1 MSDEWTG
8 TYRLQLHAGFTL
20 EDAARV
26 LPYLAELGISHVY
39 LSPCLQAVP
48 GSAHGYDVAD
58 PSRIS
63 DDLGGESAWTSFVEQ
78 ARSHGHKI
86 LLDIVPNH
94 MSASAHN
101 PWWDDV
107 LAHGPFSEFAEY
119 FDIRRQADH
128 PFRVHICTLAH
139 AYGESLAKGEISI
152 GLKEGRPRV
161 EHFDNSWPLGPASW
175 GALLGAEEGG
185 CFDELNRLLDEKQ
198 VGAEE
203 RAVYRREA
211 GRAES
216 LLEAARRSGRLEQAM
231 KRVRGDPG
239 PLHAVLERQ
248 FFRLHGW
255 KLAGELT
262 NYRRFFDVGALA
274 GIRTESAE
282 VFEATHGR
290 IEQMIAQEQLDGLRI
305 DHPDGLRDPRAYFK
319 RLRSLLPQGRIY
331 VEKIL
336 DNEER
341 LADDWPVDGTVGY
354 EFLAKVNRL
363 WMDDRRTDALT
374 ATYADFT
381 GHPVNFA
388 VLVREKK
395 REIVESAFSADLDRL
410 SAAALA
416 IARSRWPT
424 RDLRPSHLREALARV
439 TSTLT
444 VYRTYRTAATLHSS
458 DERVFGEAVQSA
470 RIGSPEIEPAVFDFL
485 AALFAKPALDGSE
498 QDFVAQWQQL
508 SPAVMAKGAEDTT
521 FYLFDR
527 LVSCN
532 EVGAQASLTG
542 ISAEKFH
549 EFCHYLSERWPNNL
563 LATSTHDNKRSE
575 DVRTRISLLSEIP
588 DRWAEALHQWSQITA
603 PAWRNRTPDRHAE
616 YLLYQT
622 LIGAW
627 PITHERCWQYM
638 LKACREAKI
647 RTSWHEPNTGY
658 EANIAGFVQGVFQ
671 TPAFIESLEAFIA
684 PLVLPGRI
692 NSLAQTLIK
701 LIAPGVPDFYQGT
714 ELWDLSLVDPDN
726 RRPVD
731 FGLRTE
737 LLARSR
743 ELSAREAAGDWDSGL
758 PKLWMIHRVLTL
770 RRRRAGDFAAQ
781 SRYHPLVA
789 QGAHLGNLLAFR
801 RGENL
806 IAVVPRFSMTLAGD
820 WSDTQLRLPRG
831 VWKNWFSGAQTQ
843 GAIAPA
849 ELFDEFPVALLI
861 REDA

>member
-20 EDAARV
+20 EDAGRI
-26 LPYLAELGISHVY
+26 LPYLMELGVSHVY

-48 GSAHGYDVAD
+48 GSMHGYDVAD
-58 PSRIS
+58 PGRIS
-63 DDLGGESAWTSFVEQ
+63 TDLGGEGAWTRFVET
-78 ARSHGHKI
+78 ARSLDLKI

-107 LAHGPFSEFAEY
+107 LAHGPFSEFAGF
-119 FDIRRQADH
+119 FDIRRQPDQ
-128 PFRVHICTLAH
+128 PFCVHICTLAH
-139 AYGESLAKGEISI
+139 AYGESLAKGELSI
-152 GLKEGRPRV
+152 GLTGDRPRV

-175 GALLGAEEGG
+175 GALLGAEDAA
-185 CFDELNRLLDEKQ
+185 CFQELNRLLAEKQ
-198 VGAEE
+198 VGAPESA
-203 RAVYRREA
+203 RYLREA
-211 GRAES
+211 ARAES
-216 LLEAARRSGRLEQAM
+216 LLEDARRSGRLEQSV
-231 KRVRGDPG
+231 KRIRGDPT

-262 NYRRFFDVGALA
+262 NYRRFFDIGALA
-274 GIRTESAE
+274 GIRVESEA
-282 VFEATHGR
+282 VFEATHRR
-290 IEQMIAQEQLDGLRI
+290 IEQMIARQELDGLRI
-305 DHPDGLRDPRAYFK
+305 DHPDGLRDPRAYFE
-319 RLRSLLPQGRIY
+319 RLRSLMPRGRVY

-336 DNEER
+336 ENEER
-341 LADDWPVDGTVGY
+341 LAEDWPVDGTVGY

-381 GHPVNFA
+381 GHTVNFA
-388 VLVREKK
+388 ALVREKK
-395 REIVESAFSADLDRL
+395 REIVESTFSADLDRL
-410 SAAALA
+410 SSALLG
-416 IARSRWPT
+416 IARSSWPT
-424 RDLRPSHLREALARV
+424 RDLRPSHVREALARV
-439 TSTLT
+439 TTALM
-444 VYRTYRTAATLHSS
+444 VYRTYRTADTLHPS
-458 DERVFGEAVQSA
+458 DERAFGEAVQSA
-470 RIGSPEIEPAVFDFL
+470 RIGSPEIEPAAFDFL
-485 AALFAKPALDGSE
+485 AALFAKPKLEESE
-498 QDFVAQWQQL
+498 QEFVAQWQQL
-508 SPAVMAKGAEDTT
+508 APAVMAKGVEDTT

-647 RTSWHEPNTGY
+647 RTSWHEPNAGY
-658 EANIAGFVQGVFQ
+658 EANIAGFVEGVFQ
-671 TPAFIESLEAFIA
+671 MPAFIESLEAFIA
-684 PLVLPGRI
+684 PLILPGRV
-692 NSLAQTLIK
+692 NSLAQTLVK

-731 FGLRTE
+731 FGRRAQ
-737 LLARSR
+737 LLARCR
-743 ELSAREAAGDWDSGL
+743 ELSAHEAVADWESGL

-770 RRRRAGDFAAQ
+770 RGRRAGDFAAQ
-781 SRYHPLVA
+781 SQYHPLVA

-806 IAVVPRFSMTLAGD
+806 IAVVPRFSMTVGAD
-820 WSDTQLRLPRG
+820 WGDTQLRLPRG
-831 VWKNWFSGAQTQ
+831 VWKNWFSGAQAQ
-843 GAIAPA
+843 GAAAPT